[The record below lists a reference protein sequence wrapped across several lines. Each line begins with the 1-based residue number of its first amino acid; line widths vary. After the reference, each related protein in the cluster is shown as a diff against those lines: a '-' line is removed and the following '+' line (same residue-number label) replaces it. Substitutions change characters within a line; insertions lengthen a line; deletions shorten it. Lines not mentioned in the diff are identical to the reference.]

1 MRWKWVAAI
10 GVLII
15 AILIAAVYG
24 YLNTYDYN
32 RLKPLV
38 ARRVEDAT
46 GRKLTLGGEVNLAIG
61 PLGLLAP
68 FIHLG
73 ANQAHP
79 CNIQSIG
86 RLGLKSP
93 GPE

>member
-1 MRWKWVAAI
+1 MDPRVRPDKLALLEKGA
-10 GVLII
+10 L
-15 AILIAAVYG
+15 ALSS
-24 YLNTYDYN
+24 
-32 RLKPLV
+32 LV
-38 ARRVEDAT
+38 V
-46 GRKLTLGGEVNLAIG
+46 G

-86 RLGLKSP
+86 QLGLKSP
-93 GPE
+93 GSE